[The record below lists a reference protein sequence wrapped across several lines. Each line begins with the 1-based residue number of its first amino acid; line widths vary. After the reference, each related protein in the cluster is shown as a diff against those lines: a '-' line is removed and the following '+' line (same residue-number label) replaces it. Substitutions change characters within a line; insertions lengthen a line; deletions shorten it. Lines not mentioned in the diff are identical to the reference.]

1 MIETINQHGKQTG
14 IEYAVSYPS
23 PKNIPHNSFPN
34 TLISLYPIFR
44 YKEYRKINELIQEIW
59 NNQSLNNFAPPLLIF
74 SIVIGVARN
83 RKPEIIKNKGI

>member
-34 TLISLYPIFR
+34 TLISLYPCLDI
-44 YKEYRKINELIQEIW
+44 K
-59 NNQSLNNFAPPLLIF
+59 
-74 SIVIGVARN
+74 SIGR
-83 RKPEIIKNKGI
+83 